1 MNSPT
6 QSKINITA
14 LITQVVTILF
24 LAGVMPSKYETAV
37 IAIIGLVMPAV
48 VQIWRTWFTEKKER

>member
-6 QSKINITA
+6 NSKINFTA

-24 LAGVMPSKYETAV
+24 LAGVMPGKYETAV
-37 IAIIGLVMPAV
+37 IAIIGLVMPSII
-48 VQIWRTWFTEKKER
+48 QIWRTWFTEPK